1 MSNEN
6 ATTRTLVEAHEA
18 ERASLGA
25 QRMAEVLTEDFSFP
39 SADGESVVSARLWFS
54 ADAKPDASIRPR
66 GIIHIV
72 HGMSEYI
79 RRYDDFAR
87 YLAAHGFAVCGED
100 MIGHGFTAPSK
111 EGLGHMPVDGG
122 RDALVAD
129 MHSLRQIVSARY
141 DAKTPYL
148 MFGHSMGS
156 FITRAYI
163 AEHGRDLSGVVLC
176 GTGTPAPAASWA
188 GNFLSRQTAKWRG
201 ATYRSSFIDGLAA
214 GGYGKRIAHARTPLD
229 WLSADPG
236 NVDAYL
242 ADEYCG
248 AMFSVGAY
256 ATLTD
261 LTRWVVSRE
270 CACRVPRDLPVFFI
284 AGDGDP
290 VGDNGRG
297 VHAAAKLFR
306 DAGVAHVDVKIYPGM
321 RHEILNE
328 ADHLLVYSDVLK
340 WLEACL

>member
-1 MSNEN
+1 MTSEN
-6 ATTRTLVEAHEA
+6 AIDNSRSSAKIA
-18 ERASLGA
+18 
-25 QRMAEVLTEDFSFP
+25 TEDFSFA
-39 SADGESVVSARLWFS
+39 SADGTSTVSARLWFPQDS
-54 ADAKPDASIRPR
+54 APDANARPQ
-66 GIIHIV
+66 GIVHIV

-87 YLAAHGFAVCGED
+87 YLAGRGFVVCGED

-111 EGLGHMPVDGG
+111 EALGHMPVEGG

-129 MHSLRQIVSARY
+129 MHALRQIVSARY
-141 DAKTPYL
+141 DAQTPYL

-163 AEHGRDLSGVVLC
+163 AEHGRGLCAVVLC
-176 GTGTPAPAASWA
+176 GTGSPAPAASWA
-188 GNFLSRQTAKWRG
+188 GNFLSRQAAKRKG
-201 ATYRSSFIDGLAA
+201 PEYRSSFIDNLAA
-214 GGYGKRIAHARTPLD
+214 GGYGKKIANARTPLD
-229 WLSADPG
+229 WLSVNPE

-261 LTRWVVSRE
+261 LTRWVVSNE
-270 CACRVPRDLPVFFI
+270 CASRVPRNLPVFFV
-284 AGDGDP
+284 AGEADP

-297 VHAAAKLFR
+297 VRTAAKLLH
-306 DAGVAHVDVKIYPGM
+306 DAGVAHVDVKIYANM

-328 ADHLLVYSDVLK
+328 TGREQVYADVAE
-340 WLEACL
+340 WMEARL

>member
-1 MSNEN
+1 MANEN
-6 ATTRTLVEAHEA
+6 VAGAGIALRAA
-18 ERASLGA
+18 ESP
-25 QRMAEVLTEDFSFP
+25 EILTEDFSFP
-39 SADGESVVSARLWFS
+39 SADGESVVSARLWFPT
-54 ADAKPDASIRPR
+54 DAVPDTCAKPR
-66 GIIHIV
+66 GIVHIV

-87 YLAAHGFAVCGED
+87 YLSRRGFVVCGED

-111 EGLGHMPVDGG
+111 DALGHMPLDGG

-129 MHSLRQIVSARY
+129 MHALRELVSARY
-141 DAKTPYL
+141 DARTPYL

-163 AEHGRDLSGVVLC
+163 AEHGLGLTAVVLC
-176 GTGTPAPAASWA
+176 GTGSPTPIASWA
-188 GNFLSRQTAKWRG
+188 GNFLSRQAAKRKG
-201 ATYRSSFIDGLAA
+201 ATYRSTFIDGLAA
-214 GGYGKRIAHARTPLD
+214 GGYGKRIANARTPLD
-229 WLSADPG
+229 WLSVNPE

-270 CACRVPRDLPVFFI
+270 CASRVPRDLPIFLV
-284 AGDGDP
+284 AGEGDP
-290 VGDNGRG
+290 VGDNGKG
-297 VHAAAKLFR
+297 VYAAAKLLH
-306 DAGVAHVDVKIYPGM
+306 DAGVARTDVKIYPNM

-328 ADHLLVYSDVLK
+328 RGHERVYADVAA
-340 WLEACL
+340 WMEACL